1 MSTTKDEAEVAF
13 LGLCDLVDR
22 WRRWHRLSIKQ
33 LATATGV
40 PVRQVS
46 NICRG
51 KYGNVPFGTLV
62 AVCRV
67 LGLNFEVRLQKRAP
81 PPDTQEEQHDG

>member
-1 MSTTKDEAEVAF
+1 MSTTTDAEVAF

-22 WRRWHRLSIKQ
+22 WRRWHRLSIQQ
-33 LATATGV
+33 LATATGA

-67 LGLNFEVRLQKRAP
+67 LGLDLEVRLLKHAP
-81 PPDTQEEQHDG
+81 PPDTQKEQHDG